1 MSYLAQYAL
10 PAAAPRSRRGARV
23 DLDVLLNRPEFDG
36 GASVRAFVQD
46 TSRHPFGR
54 RRLPKPRLILQ
65 ISDCVNEINLEFSVS
80 SYDLREN
87 SLHKIETLIDA
98 LAAFRAGLAAEAELR
113 ARRERGER

>member
-1 MSYLAQYAL
+1 MRLAL
-10 PAAAPRSRRGARV
+10 GR
-23 DLDVLLNRPEFDG
+23 FDG

-46 TSRHPFGR
+46 TSRRPFGR